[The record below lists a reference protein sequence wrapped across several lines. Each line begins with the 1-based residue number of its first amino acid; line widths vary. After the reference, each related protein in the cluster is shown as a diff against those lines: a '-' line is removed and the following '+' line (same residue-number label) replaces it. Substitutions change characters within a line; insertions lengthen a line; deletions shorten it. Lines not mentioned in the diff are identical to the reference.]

1 MKSRHFL
8 RYAAVLS
15 LLVCAA
21 CKPQFNNPFG
31 ESVKIDLTAKAA
43 PAAAQAAQATV
54 AQVAPKH

>member
-21 CKPQFNNPFG
+21 CKPQFIPFG

>member
-21 CKPQFNNPFG
+21 CKPQLFPFG
-31 ESVKIDLTAKAA
+31 EGIKVDLTAKAA

-54 AQVAPKH
+54 AQAAPKH